1 MKKTHK
7 IGGTNVLLTVLLFL
21 GCLTVL
27 FPLYMTVMIAF
38 KSPTEM
44 TLVPQHMEFQQ
55 LLRGNA
61 CDKLLALAGQQ
72 LSDHR
77 SDHCAGSAAPLYGR
91 LCHWQKHGT
100 EKGL

>member
-27 FPLYMTVMIAF
+27 FPLYMTVIIAF

-44 TLVPQHMEFQQ
+44 TNDIA
-55 LLRGNA
+55 G
-61 CDKLLALAGQQ
+61 ALGI
-72 LSDHR
+72 
-77 SDHCAGSAAPLYGR
+77 SATSPKQ
-91 LCHWQKHGT
+91 CV
-100 EKGL
+100 

>member
-44 TLVPQHMEFQQ
+44 TNDQI
-55 LLRGNA
+55 
-61 CDKLLALAGQQ
+61 
-72 LSDHR
+72 
-77 SDHCAGSAAPLYGR
+77 GR
-91 LCHWQKHGT
+91 AHV
-100 EKGL
+100 

>member
-44 TLVPQHMEFQQ
+44 TNDIAV
-55 LLRGNA
+55 LRSLCQTVLEPFFKVA
-61 CDKLLALAGQQ
+61 PILCTGQQ
-72 LSDHR
+72 CRQIQCKQLH
-77 SDHCAGSAAPLYGR
+77 L
-91 LCHWQKHGT
+91 L
-100 EKGL
+100 

>member
-44 TLVPQHMEFQQ
+44 TLPEH
-55 LLRGNA
+55 
-61 CDKLLALAGQQ
+61 
-72 LSDHR
+72 SR
-77 SDHCAGSAAPLYGR
+77 SPAHGISATSPKQ
-91 LCHWQKHGT
+91 CV
-100 EKGL
+100 